1 MKTQL
6 SVLFIV
12 QYDDV
17 SMTHEFLCMYFCI
30 LDKNLVLS
38 SFMTY
43 HRMCNTMGARCGAGT
58 DYPSG
63 APEFTW
69 FSVG

>member
-12 QYDDV
+12 QYDDAP
-17 SMTHEFLCMYFCI
+17 MTHEFLCMYFCI
-30 LDKNLVLS
+30 LDKN
-38 SFMTY
+38 
-43 HRMCNTMGARCGAGT
+43 RMCNTIGARCGAGT

-63 APEFTW
+63 ALEFTW
-69 FSVG
+69 FLVGSMLLDL